1 VITHLQDEISFDKI
15 LVIGLGQLGLP
26 VAKYVKE
33 KGFDVYGY
41 DNNQLAM
48 DNAEKQH
55 GIKKLD
61 NFRDVD
67 VFMICISTHREDD
80 ISSPQVDGLMAI
92 TRKIAKEAT
101 NGKLVSIES
110 TVPRGT
116 TRKMFEILEHR
127 FHVVHAPHRWYA
139 LEEDVHG
146 VNQLRVIGGVCDCCL
161 RTGIR
166 FYNGVEHEETSD
178 LEYYSGTKSYR
189 SLHIPMYSVSTVE
202 LAELSKIIEN
212 ADRYLQIA
220 FAEDLYMFCK
230 ANRISFAELRDAVN
244 TKWNVNILEP
254 RDGIGGHCIPKDTRM
269 FLESSEIKSKIL
281 IAAQEVDKNY
291 RKYIEEMVK
300 DLRQINH

>member
-41 DNNQLAM
+41 DNNQLTM

-55 GIKKLD
+55 GIKKIE